1 MYIYKLYGLY
11 VGSEIKINFLSSC
24 ISNNSSPQIFLK
36 EKQFS
41 QIIEYD
47 QISFDLAKIYRKNIG
62 YFEISD
68 GKNIFFSRDNTNV
81 SNEAIGRSLINV
93 VLGYCLYQREFFVMH
108 ASAIEIN
115 KNSFIFFGASG
126 SGKSSL
132 SADLYK
138 NFNANLL
145 SEDVACIDEI
155 NNKFVI
161 KNAPSFIKLSDN
173 IADLLNFDQSK
184 KLYLES
190 DRLKRSLHPVTN
202 KSIHNNLRAFFLQW
216 GVEYIFTNE

>member
-93 VLGYCLYQREFFVMH
+93 VLGYCLYQREF
-108 ASAIEIN
+108 
-115 KNSFIFFGASG
+115 
-126 SGKSSL
+126 L
-132 SADLYK
+132 
-138 NFNANLL
+138 
-145 SEDVACIDEI
+145 
-155 NNKFVI
+155 
-161 KNAPSFIKLSDN
+161 
-173 IADLLNFDQSK
+173 
-184 KLYLES
+184 
-190 DRLKRSLHPVTN
+190 
-202 KSIHNNLRAFFLQW
+202 
-216 GVEYIFTNE
+216 